1 MQRNTWHDLETFS
14 ERPLTSGTHQYAEVA
29 EVMLWS
35 FADGDGH
42 VHVWDRVHGDLWRQD
57 PVTEQWQNVPFEPS
71 VDPAPTELQ
80 WILFDDDALVWFH
93 NGGMFDMVVLQL
105 TMPDFYSLIR
115 FDRWRDT
122 MVQALAHGCPGAL
135 EKLGAVLQLNQEDKK
150 HTAEGRRLVRLFC
163 VPQKDGTRATRD
175 THPEDWQKFIEYA
188 GQDIITMREVHRK
201 LPKWNYGGDSV
212 VAERELRIWQAD
224 LKINYRGMA
233 MDLDLA
239 RGAVRA
245 VQQEKN
251 RLASESDRVTLGNV
265 PSATQRD
272 VMLEYVLSEYGIA
285 LPDMQADTLERR
297 LKDDTLPDA
306 VRELIAIRLQ
316 ASQNAAS
323 KYKTLLAA
331 VSSDGRLRGTKQ
343 YCGALRTG
351 RWAGRLMQ
359 MDNMPRPNIKA
370 IAQWFGIP
378 KSKVKSQHIKEF
390 VDAGIAALKTGA
402 EDLVFEDIM
411 AVSGTVVRSTIVA
424 PPGKRLEVADLSNIE
439 GRFAAWF
446 AGEEWKL
453 QAFADYDTI
462 LGVDEDGELI
472 RKGPDL
478 YRKSYAKSF
487 NIAISEVTKE
497 NRQVGKV
504 QELMLQYGG
513 GVGAFITGA
522 ATYELDLGELAEAA
536 WPVLPPEVIAEAQ
549 NFLNW
554 LYEGPERQAVEAI
567 RKIDARFAQTLH
579 EDPTLEKAALQ
590 VREHDTAN
598 ALHRCDAA
606 KLKARLGLPERTFL
620 VCDSLKRLWRA
631 AHPAIS
637 SYWKGNFDNPGIEDS
652 VLNAIECPNT
662 TFTARKLRFRR
673 DGKWLRIVLPSG
685 RALCYLDPKIE
696 NDGTITFMGLNQYTR
711 QWGRVSTYGGK
722 LFENVCQAAARDQLA
737 EGLLL
742 AEEHEYAPVLH
753 VHDEIICEVED
764 NDLYS
769 QQELTEMMC
778 IRRKWNAGLPLAA
791 AGFTTYR
798 YRKE

>member
-14 ERPLTSGTHQYAEVA
+14 ARPLTSGTHQYAEVA

-42 VHVWDRVHGDLWRQD
+42 VHVWDRVHGDVWHQD
-57 PVTEQWQNVPFEPS
+57 PITEQWQKLPFEPNA
-71 VDPAPTELQ
+71 DPAPTELQ
-80 WILFDDDALVWFH
+80 WIIDDEDALIWFH

-105 TMPDFYSLIR
+105 AMPEVYAAIR

-135 EKLGAVLQLNQEDKK
+135 EKLGVVLQLNQEDKK

-163 VPQKDGTRATRD
+163 LPQKDGTRATRG
-175 THPEDWQKFIEYA
+175 THPADWQKFIEYA
-188 GQDIITMREVHRK
+188 GQDIVTMREVHRK
-201 LPKWNYGGDSV
+201 LPKWNYGGDSA
-212 VAERELRIWQAD
+212 VAKRELRIWQAD
-224 LKINYRGMA
+224 LKVNCRGML
-233 MDLDLA
+233 MDSELA
-239 RGAVRA
+239 RNAVRA
-245 VQQEKN
+245 VQREKE
-251 RLASESDRVTLGNV
+251 RLASESNRMTLGNV
-265 PSATQRD
+265 PSTTQRD
-272 VMLEYVLSEYGIA
+272 VVLEYLLSEYGVT

-306 VRELIAIRLQ
+306 VRELIALRLQ

-323 KYKTLLAA
+323 KYKTLLTAL
-331 VSSDGRLRGTKQ
+331 SLDRRLRGTKQ

-378 KSKVKSQHIKEF
+378 KAKVKSHHIKEF
-390 VDAGIAALKTGA
+390 VDAGIAALKAGA
-402 EDLVFEDIM
+402 EDLVFDDIM
-411 AVSGTVVRSTIVA
+411 AVSGTVVRGTIVA
-424 PPGKRLEVADLSNIE
+424 PAGMRLDVADLANIE
-439 GRFAAWF
+439 GRVAAWL

-453 QAFADYDTI
+453 QAFLDYDTI
-462 LGVDEDGELI
+462 LGLDEEGEPI

-487 NIAISEVTKE
+487 NISIDAVTKE

-504 QELMLQYGG
+504 QELMLQYAG

-522 ATYELDLGELAEAA
+522 ATYELDLSELAEAA
-536 WPVLPPEVIAEAQ
+536 WPVLPPGVIAEAQ

-554 LYEGPERQAVEAI
+554 LYEGPERQAAEEI
-567 RKIDARFAQTLH
+567 RKIDALCDQTLH
-579 EDPTLEKAALQ
+579 EDPELEDKAVQ
-590 VREHDTAN
+590 VREADIAK
-598 ALHRCDAA
+598 AVQRRDAA
-606 KLKARLGLPERTFL
+606 RLKARLGLPEKTFL

-637 SYWKGNFDNPGIEDS
+637 SYWKGDFDNPGVEDS
-652 VLNAIECPNT
+652 AFNAIECPGT

-673 DGKWLRIVLPSG
+673 DGKWLRIILPSG

-696 NDGTITFMGLNQYTR
+696 KGVITFMGLSQYTR
-711 QWGRVSTYGGK
+711 QWRRVSTYGGK

-742 AEEHEYAPVLH
+742 AEEHGYNPILH
-753 VHDEIICEVED
+753 IHDEIICEVED

-769 QQELTEMMC
+769 QQELAEMMC
-778 IRRKWNAGLPLAA
+778 VRRKWNEGLPLAA
-791 AGFTTYR
+791 AGFSCKR